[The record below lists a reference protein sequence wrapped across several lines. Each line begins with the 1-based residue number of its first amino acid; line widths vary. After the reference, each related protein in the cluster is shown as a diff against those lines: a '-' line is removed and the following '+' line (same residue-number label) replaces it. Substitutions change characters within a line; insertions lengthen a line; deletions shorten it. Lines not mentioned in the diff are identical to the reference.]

1 MIDAWSKIYRY
12 EGASGLYRG
21 FWVSTFQIVS
31 GVFYISTYEGVRH
44 TLTRYDADTRVKS
57 LVAGGCAS
65 LVGQTIVVPFDV
77 LSQHLMVLGVVN
89 CGKENKVYVF
99 HFTWKSFLIS
109 VCIQQGPTFVSQDPH
124 LFFTSGG
131 LKGQIVVQHGRGD
144 KKCCNG
150 STLCGCSD

>member
-1 MIDAWSKIYRY
+1 VVTCVYYSGMIDAWHKIYRY

-44 TLTRYDADTRVKS
+44 ALTRYDADTRVKS

-89 CGKENKVYVF
+89 CGKENKVHVF
-99 HFTWKSFLIS
+99 HFAWKLLFIS
-109 VCIQQGPTFVSQDPH
+109 VCIQQGPTFVS
-124 LFFTSGG
+124 
-131 LKGQIVVQHGRGD
+131 
-144 KKCCNG
+144 
-150 STLCGCSD
+150 

>member
-44 TLTRYDADTRVKS
+44 VLTRYDADTRVKS

-77 LSQHLMVLGVVN
+77 LSQHLMVLG
-89 CGKENKVYVF
+89 KENKVVVF
-99 HFTWKSFLIS
+99 HFIH
-109 VCIQQGPTFVSQDPH
+109 TF
-124 LFFTSGG
+124 FFITFH
-131 LKGQIVVQHGRGD
+131 I
-144 KKCCNG
+144 
-150 STLCGCSD
+150 

>member
-44 TLTRYDADTRVKS
+44 ALTRYDADTRVKS

-89 CGKENKVYVF
+89 CGKENKVCIF
-99 HFTWKSFLIS
+99 HFICKFTFC
-109 VCIQQGPTFVSQDPH
+109 VCT
-124 LFFTSGG
+124 
-131 LKGQIVVQHGRGD
+131 
-144 KKCCNG
+144 
-150 STLCGCSD
+150 

>member
-1 MIDAWSKIYRY
+1 MVDAWSKIYRY
-12 EGASGLYRG
+12 EGTSGLYRG

-44 TLTRYDADTRVKS
+44 VLTRNNADTRVKS

-89 CGKENKVYVF
+89 CGKENKVGVV
-99 HFTWKSFLIS
+99 HFIHMFLC
-109 VCIQQGPTFVSQDPH
+109 VCPFWVDLHALCSAFVINLD
-124 LFFTSGG
+124 
-131 LKGQIVVQHGRGD
+131 
-144 KKCCNG
+144 
-150 STLCGCSD
+150 

>member
-1 MIDAWSKIYRY
+1 MVDAWSKIYQY

-44 TLTRYDADTRVKS
+44 VLTRYDADTRVKS

-77 LSQHLMVLGVVN
+77 LSQHLMFLGVVN
-89 CGKENKVYVF
+89 CGKENKVHVF
-99 HFTWKSFLIS
+99 HSIHTFLCSYLIGDSLLGLCCAFVIYFTFK
-109 VCIQQGPTFVSQDPH
+109 
-124 LFFTSGG
+124 G
-131 LKGQIVVQHGRGD
+131 LKC
-144 KKCCNG
+144 KKNF
-150 STLCGCSD
+150 SVIIFKASVLA

>member
-1 MIDAWSKIYRY
+1 LYISYKLYIYIMLKVPSVEFALIMFSLTGILISFCHLGMIDAWSKIYRF

-44 TLTRYDADTRVKS
+44 VLTRYDADTRVKS
-57 LVAGGCAS
+57 LIAGGCAS

-89 CGKENKVYVF
+89 CRKENKVGIFYF
-99 HFTWKSFLIS
+99 IHK
-109 VCIQQGPTFVSQDPH
+109 
-124 LFFTSGG
+124 FFFIT
-131 LKGQIVVQHGRGD
+131 V
-144 KKCCNG
+144 
-150 STLCGCSD
+150 TT

>member
-1 MIDAWSKIYRY
+1 MKCEGLPLFIKFATGPFLSHFNFCGNFVYYSGMIDAWSKIYRY
-12 EGASGLYRG
+12 EGTSGLYRG

-44 TLTRYDADTRVKS
+44 ALTQYDADTRVKS

-89 CGKENKVYVF
+89 CGRESKVY
-99 HFTWKSFLIS
+99 
-109 VCIQQGPTFVSQDPH
+109 
-124 LFFTSGG
+124 
-131 LKGQIVVQHGRGD
+131 
-144 KKCCNG
+144 
-150 STLCGCSD
+150 

>member
-44 TLTRYDADTRVKS
+44 ALTRYDADTRVKS

-89 CGKENKVYVF
+89 CGKENKVNVF
-99 HFTWKSFLIS
+99 HFTWKLFLRS
-109 VCIQQGPTFVSQDPH
+109 VCIQQGPTFVS
-124 LFFTSGG
+124 
-131 LKGQIVVQHGRGD
+131 
-144 KKCCNG
+144 
-150 STLCGCSD
+150 

>member
-1 MIDAWSKIYRY
+1 MFMILFLFLGMIDAWSKIYRY

-44 TLTRYDADTRVKS
+44 ILTRYDADTRVKS

-77 LSQHLMVLGVVN
+77 LSQHMMVLGVV
-89 CGKENKVYVF
+89 GKENKVSIIYALCNEYYI
-99 HFTWKSFLIS
+99 FL
-109 VCIQQGPTFVSQDPH
+109 P
-124 LFFTSGG
+124 
-131 LKGQIVVQHGRGD
+131 
-144 KKCCNG
+144 
-150 STLCGCSD
+150 